1 MSVRPPPTP
10 GDRGDVNIFPMKL
23 GGILI
28 HKEFISHLEISES
41 ENPQD
46 VRSLRLRMRP
56 LDSIYCVPGKR
67 KVEATFPRQV
77 PEALGGHG
85 SHPFPLAPR
94 ARGEGAGRMAS
105 A

>member
-41 ENPQD
+41 ENPQTQD
-46 VRSLRLRMRP
+46 ETS
-56 LDSIYCVPGKR
+56 G
-67 KVEATFPRQV
+67 
-77 PEALGGHG
+77 
-85 SHPFPLAPR
+85 
-94 ARGEGAGRMAS
+94 
-105 A
+105 